1 MRRRLQRRRR
11 RFNRRRSTR
20 SSAPRLGAPPARAA
34 AARFHPQPLDPD
46 VCARPVGRR
55 YNRIMT
61 RREER
66 SVRETVRPS
75 LPRPKARRPPAQR
88 PRRAHRR
95 RDARP
100 VPRSQAVLSQPPP
113 PRPQYLHESRHR
125 HAISRVRGNKG
136 RFVNLSGGGRRPE
149 SSLRGERLRAALRVC
164 ARQPCCP
171 GTLSH
176 ARATLCPAASQRT
189 PIRPPPPRR
198 RRRPRSPTS
207 RTPSTS
213 ETPTGP
219 RGPSRAA
226 ERRGACAPR
235 LQPRSRFEVHSPT
248 QEEDASLCSV
258 MCQSAAAE
266 RTEVCF

>member
-75 LPRPKARRPPAQR
+75 LPRPKARRLPAQR
-88 PRRAHRR
+88 PRRARQRR
-95 RDARP
+95 EARP
-100 VPRSQAVLSQPPP
+100 VPRSQGRAQPASPSSAAVFARVAPP
-113 PRPQYLHESRHR
+113 PRDRPCAATS
-125 HAISRVRGNKG
+125 

-149 SSLRGERLRAALRVC
+149 SSLRGARCPARLRAAAMLPR
-164 ARQPCCP
+164 RSL
-171 GTLSH
+171 T
-176 ARATLCPAASQRT
+176 RATLRPAASQRT
-189 PIRPPPPRR
+189 RIRPPPPRR

-226 ERRGACAPR
+226 DRRGACAPR